1 MARVVLDGH
10 FFRTPWTGVAYY
22 AYGLYSALAEDDR
35 ADRLTLLEGTRSHH
49 LRQWVH
55 DAQTRRPAPE
65 GDFVSPRLHRLV
77 YRLPL
82 LRGVARRTR
91 ALLHRIPVSRLKCD
105 LFHSLNYVPVTSVSA
120 PLLPVVHD
128 MSCVTNPDDHPAERV
143 RFFEAEL
150 DKVRAAPAIHTVSS
164 FSRDEIVR
172 LLGIEAARVHVIPP
186 GADRQCIA
194 APLAD
199 GTRAGDVA
207 PLGLTSG
214 RYVAAVATLEPR
226 KNLRTL
232 VAAQLAL
239 PIAVA
244 RRQPVVLAGA
254 RGWGDMQWPSG
265 LDAALADGRIVL
277 AGYLDRTT
285 LIDLTRHARS
295 IAYPSTYE
303 GFGLPVLEALAC
315 GTDALISAGTACIE
329 AGQGQAIELPAL
341 DVDAWAEALAR
352 LADEPLTTERRRNLR
367 AAALRAP
374 SWTDAAQSTLG
385 LYETILGRSLRHD

>member
-22 AYGLYSALAEDDR
+22 ASGLFSALAEDER
-35 ADRLTLLEGTRSHH
+35 ADRLILLEGTRTHH
-49 LRQWVH
+49 LRQWVR
-55 DAQTRRPAPE
+55 DTQDGRSAPAGE
-65 GDFVSPRLHRLV
+65 SVSPRLHRLV
-77 YRLPL
+77 HRVPL

-91 ALLHRIPVSRLKCD
+91 ALLHRLPVSRLKCD

-128 MSCVTNPDDHPAERV
+128 MSCMTNPGDHPAERV

-150 DKVRAAPAIHTVSS
+150 DKIQAAPAIHTVSR

-172 LLGIEAARVHVIPP
+172 LLGIEPARIHVIPP
-186 GADRQCIA
+186 GADRQCLA

-199 GTRAGDVA
+199 GTVPGDVA

-232 VAAQLAL
+232 VTAQLAL
-239 PIAVA
+239 PPAAA

-254 RGWGDMQWPSG
+254 RGWGDLQWPTG

-277 AGYLDRTT
+277 AGYLDRQT
-285 LIDLTRHARS
+285 LVDLTRHARA

-315 GTDALISAGTACIE
+315 GTDVLISCGTACVE
-329 AGQGQAIELPAL
+329 AGQGEATELPAL
-341 DVDAWAEALAR
+341 DVNAWAEALVR
-352 LADEPLTTERRRNLR
+352 LADEALTPERRLRLR

-374 SWTDAAQSTLG
+374 SWTDAAQSTLS
-385 LYETILGRSLRHD
+385 LYETILGRPLGHD